1 MTEETQ
7 GHKQLKNDVKEV
19 MQNIGFNAYREVHF
33 NLSGKKDNK
42 GNYID
47 DASIDVLVKFEHRKK
62 TFVILFECKDKQKF
76 SDKNGSIAK
85 LEQLKNKILSGE
97 TKVIASQDSNNL
109 QLDNIEKVESCFIL
123 GKKADSNTC
132 SKLSKFWSYKDLK
145 YFKKMSYILK
155 NWEQFEIFREFNLD
169 FESQDVHIEDAIRI
183 KQPGID
189 EMFITSLHPGLLLK
203 IGYVVRRSSKVPDA
217 YQRLLNLNCTTN

>member
-155 NWEQFEIFREFNLD
+155 NWDLMPFSWLNKKYAVF
-169 FESQDVHIEDAIRI
+169 SHINSIGNSI
-183 KQPGID
+183 
-189 EMFITSLHPGLLLK
+189 LLK
-203 IGYVVRRSSKVPDA
+203 IPGLFLLTQGVPSA
-217 YQRLLNLNCTTN
+217 EPLHLP